1 VAPVREIVEGKL
13 NTIKE
18 VEISLKTFLNQIEYV
33 VIALILVLVTV
44 MPNYTIVD
52 GTDVIL
58 TTPLSI
64 R

>member
-1 VAPVREIVEGKL
+1 MAPVREIVEGKL